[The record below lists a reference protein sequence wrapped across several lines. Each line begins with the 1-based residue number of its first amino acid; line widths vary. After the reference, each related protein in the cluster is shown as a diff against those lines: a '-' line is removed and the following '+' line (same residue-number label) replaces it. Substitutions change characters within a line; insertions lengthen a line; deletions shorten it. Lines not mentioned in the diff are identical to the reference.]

1 MSLAAQLE
9 AGAMSL
15 GLELSG
21 TQRDALC
28 KYLDL
33 LKKWNRV
40 YNLTAIRDENEMLT
54 HHLLDSLAVVPFL
67 SEENLL
73 DVGSGPGFPGI
84 PIAIAKPQQAVTVLD
99 SNDKKCAFM
108 RQAVAELN
116 LENVSVCLQRVEV
129 WTPGV
134 RYSQIISRAFA
145 SLPDF
150 VERCRRLLA
159 PGGQLLAM
167 KGQFPQDEIQVLP
180 ADFELQ
186 RTQRLD
192 VPGLNAE
199 RHLLWLAPKNEH
211 SQ

>member
-134 RYSQIISRAFA
+134 HYSQIISRAFA
-145 SLPDF
+145 SLSDF
-150 VERCRRLLA
+150 VERCRHLLA